1 MTAGSGD
8 SIANQASLFQGF
20 RKQLQRP
27 TSESKVANFLQLHPQ
42 SLKSNFYFYNRS
54 YLCAWSHVCLLV
66 FLRGDIYF
74 FLLLMITFLC
84 QSCLAQIENKRG
96 KYTIITSSRMIH
108 HRPAV
113 NYLPRIF
120 TFLESSF

>member
-42 SLKSNFYFYNRS
+42 FEIK
-54 YLCAWSHVCLLV
+54 
-66 FLRGDIYF
+66 FL
-74 FLLLMITFLC
+74 FLQHILFM
-84 QSCLAQIENKRG
+84 
-96 KYTIITSSRMIH
+96 
-108 HRPAV
+108 
-113 NYLPRIF
+113 
-120 TFLESSF
+120 